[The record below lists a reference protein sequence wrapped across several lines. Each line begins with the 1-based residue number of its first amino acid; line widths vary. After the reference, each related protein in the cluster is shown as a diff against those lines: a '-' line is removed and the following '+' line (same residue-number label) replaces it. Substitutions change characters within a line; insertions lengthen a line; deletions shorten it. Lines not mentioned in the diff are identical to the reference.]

1 MNPPKKL
8 PRSRQRWEDEDMPA
22 MALGTT
28 TIENIVAHDAA
39 ALEKDLAAIK
49 PDAQVSLPGMPQ
61 IVTRLQQMLS
71 DPNIG
76 IPQLVPVINYE
87 PVLVGRVLQ
96 MANSA
101 ALNPTRKK
109 VTDIRTAVTRVGFDL
124 LRSAALAYAMRQLS
138 QAHQVKDIRPHMEA
152 LWERSAWTAAVSFVI
167 ARKFTRVNRDLAF
180 LGGLMHG
187 VGKLFILTRAA
198 HYPFVL
204 RDRTKYGAILRKWHA
219 PFARSILTSW
229 RVNDDVI
236 DAVAQY
242 ENLNREVSG
251 DEPDLT
257 DILATS
263 YLVVGHAGRMQDLSM
278 TVEKIS
284 SFSRLR
290 LNLMA
295 VEETLEQ
302 AKEEIEDLRL
312 AIK

>member
-1 MNPPKKL
+1 
-8 PRSRQRWEDEDMPA
+8 MPG

-39 ALEKDLAAIK
+39 ALEKDLASIRT
-49 PDAQVSLPGMPQ
+49 DAAVQLPGVPQ

-71 DPNIG
+71 DPEIG

-101 ALNPTRKK
+101 ALNPTRRQI
-109 VTDIRTAVTRVGFDL
+109 TDLRTGVTRVGFDL
-124 LRSAALAYAMRQLS
+124 LRSAALAYALRQVS
-138 QAHQVKDIRPHMEA
+138 QAHSVKDVRAHLEA

-167 ARKFTRVNRDLAF
+167 ARKFTKVNRDVAF

-204 RDRTKYGAILRKWHA
+204 RDRTKYSSMLRKWHA
-219 PFARSILTSW
+219 QFARGILTGWKLPEEVVS
-229 RVNDDVI
+229 
-236 DAVAQY
+236 AVVQY
-242 ENLNREVSG
+242 ENLNREVVG

-278 TVEKIS
+278 TVEKIA

-290 LNLMA
+290 LDIMA
-295 VEETLEQ
+295 VEETLEN

>member
-1 MNPPKKL
+1 
-8 PRSRQRWEDEDMPA
+8 MPTI
-22 MALGTT
+22 ALGTT

-39 ALEKDLAAIK
+39 SLEKDLGSIRA
-49 PDAQVSLPGMPQ
+49 DSSVTLPGVPQ

-71 DPNIG
+71 DPDVS
-76 IPQLVPVINYE
+76 IPQLVPIINYE
-87 PVLVGRVLQ
+87 PILVGRVLQ
-96 MANSA
+96 MGNSA
-101 ALNPTRKK
+101 ALNPTRRM
-109 VTDIRTAVTRVGFDL
+109 VTDLRTAVTRVGFTL
-124 LRSAALAYAMRQLS
+124 LRSASLAYALRQVS
-138 QAHQVKDIRPHMEA
+138 QAHSVKDIRPHLEA
-152 LWERSAWTAAVSFVI
+152 LWERSAWTAAVSYVI
-167 ARKFTRVNRDLAF
+167 ARKFTSVNRDLAF

-198 HYPFVL
+198 HFPFVL
-204 RDRTKYGAILRKWHA
+204 RDRTRYGTIIRKWHSQ
-219 PFARSILTSW
+219 FAKGILTGW
-229 RVNDDVI
+229 TINEQVI
-236 DAVAQY
+236 EAVSQY
-242 ENLNREVSG
+242 ENLNREVVG

-263 YLVVGHAGRMQDLSM
+263 YLVVGHAGRMHDLSM
-278 TVEKIS
+278 TVEKIA

>member
-1 MNPPKKL
+1 M
-8 PRSRQRWEDEDMPA
+8 A
-22 MALGTT
+22 GMALGTT

-39 ALEKDLAAIK
+39 ALEKDLAGIN
-49 PDAQVSLPGMPQ
+49 PDAQLSLPGVPQ
-61 IVTRLQQMLS
+61 IVTRLQQMLA
-71 DPNIG
+71 DPEVG

-109 VTDIRTAVTRVGFDL
+109 IGDLRTAVMRVGFDL
-124 LRSAALAYAMRQLS
+124 LRSSAIAYAMRQLS

-167 ARKFTRVNRDLAF
+167 ARRFTRVNRDQAF

-198 HYPFVL
+198 HFPFVL
-204 RDRTKYGAILRKWHA
+204 RDRTKYGVLLRKWHA
-219 PFARSILTSW
+219 PFARSIMTGW
-229 RVNDDVI
+229 RVNEDII
-236 DAVAQY
+236 DAVANY

-278 TVEKIS
+278 TVERIAA
-284 SFSRLR
+284 FSRLR
-290 LNLMA
+290 LNLTA

>member
-1 MNPPKKL
+1 
-8 PRSRQRWEDEDMPA
+8 MPA

-28 TIENIVAHDAA
+28 TIDNIVTHDAA
-39 ALEKDLAAIK
+39 ALEKDLATIK
-49 PDAQVSLPGMPQ
+49 PDTQMSLPGVPQ

-71 DPNIG
+71 DPNVG

-101 ALNPTRKK
+101 ALNPTRTK
-109 VTDIRTAVTRVGFDL
+109 VTDIRHAVTRVGFDL

-138 QAHQVKDIRPHMEA
+138 QAHQVKDIRPHLEA

-167 ARKFTRVNRDLAF
+167 ARKFTRVNRDQAF

-219 PFARSILTSW
+219 PFAKSILTGW

-236 DAVAQY
+236 DAVVQY

-278 TVEKIS
+278 TVEKIA

-290 LNLMA
+290 LDLMA

-312 AIK
+312 SIK

>member
-1 MNPPKKL
+1 
-8 PRSRQRWEDEDMPA
+8 
-22 MALGTT
+22 
-28 TIENIVAHDAA
+28 V
-39 ALEKDLAAIK
+39 
-49 PDAQVSLPGMPQ
+49 PQ
-61 IVTRLQQMLS
+61 IVTRVQQMLS
-71 DPNIG
+71 DPDIG

-87 PVLVGRVLQ
+87 PVLVGRILQ

-101 ALNPTRKK
+101 ALNPTRRQI
-109 VTDIRTAVTRVGFDL
+109 TDLKTGVTRVGFDL
-124 LRSAALAYAMRQLS
+124 LRSAALAYALRQVS
-138 QAHQVKDIRPHMEA
+138 QAHSVKDIRPHLEA

-167 ARKFTRVNRDLAF
+167 ARKFTTVNRDIAF

-204 RDRTKYGAILRKWHA
+204 RDRTKYSSILRKWHA
-219 PFARSILTSW
+219 QFAKSILTGW
-229 RVNDDVI
+229 KLNEEIVQ
-236 DAVAQY
+236 AVVQY
-242 ENLNREVSG
+242 ENLNREVIG

-278 TVEKIS
+278 TVEKIA

-290 LNLMA
+290 LDIMA
-295 VEETLEQ
+295 VEETLEK